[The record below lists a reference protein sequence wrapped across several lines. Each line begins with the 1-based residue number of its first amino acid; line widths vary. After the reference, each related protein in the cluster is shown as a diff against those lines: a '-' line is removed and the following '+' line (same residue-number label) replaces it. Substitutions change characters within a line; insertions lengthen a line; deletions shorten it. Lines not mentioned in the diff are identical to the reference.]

1 VISFI
6 DETESLTYCINFG
19 TKTYKIMSMQEE
31 VYNFIKTLKPSVPDF
46 EPDQN
51 LLEDEILDSVAMME
65 LVLWSE
71 EQYGFTVD
79 TDDLTPENFATLN
92 AITEYIE
99 KMSSSA

>member
-1 VISFI
+1 MISFI

-31 VYNFIKTLKPSVPDF
+31 VYNFIKTLKPNVPDF

>member
-1 VISFI
+1 M
-6 DETESLTYCINFG
+6 
-19 TKTYKIMSMQEE
+19 TKQEE
-31 VYNFIKTLKPSVPDF
+31 IYHFIKTLKPNVPDF

-51 LLEDEILDSVAMME
+51 LLEDDILDSVAMME

-92 AITEYIE
+92 AITEYVE
-99 KMSSSA
+99 KMAGDA